1 MSVRRGRFDKGS
13 ARAQAIWA
21 ACSLAIGQ
29 SLAPAPT
36 AGQEPDARPRSPSV
50 EAKPTPSAVAP
61 AIASGASSSTPAD
74 TAPWAT
80 APWAGSIL
88 LCGGSTLPKPILDTF
103 FRLGHGATGKLVI
116 IPTASPRSDLGDFS
130 FWTDYW
136 KEYPWQTIDVVHASN
151 REQVL
156 SDPSLSDLWVERLRK
171 ADAVWIAGGDQSRLS
186 ERYLGT
192 PIDSELIRLLER
204 GGVLGGTSAGAA
216 ICSQRMISGGTVQ
229 PEFKTGFGFLPGVI
243 IDQHFMA
250 KNRQQRLHRAVADHQ
265 GLIGLGLDEST
276 ALWIHGAN
284 ARVIGNGKVH
294 WYSGKRSALVD
305 PANTTSLAPRKSV
318 AADAEWSNG
327 SEIPLSE
334 LKLFQR

>member
-1 MSVRRGRFDKGS
+1 MPVRRGRFDKGS
-13 ARAQAIWA
+13 ARAPAIWA
-21 ACSLAIGQ
+21 ACTLAIGQ
-29 SLAPAPT
+29 SWVPALT
-36 AGQEPDARPRSPSV
+36 AGQEPDASPRAPSV
-50 EAKPTPSAVAP
+50 EAKPTPS
-61 AIASGASSSTPAD
+61 D
-74 TAPWAT
+74 TAPNTGQYT

-103 FRLGHGATGKLVI
+103 FRLGQGSSGKLVI

-136 KEYPWQTIDVVHASN
+136 KEYPWQKIDVLHASN

-156 SDPSLSDLWVERLRK
+156 SDLSWSDRWVECLRK

-192 PIDSELIRLLER
+192 PIDSELVRLLER

-216 ICSQRMISGGTVQ
+216 ICSQQMISGGTVR

-250 KNRQQRLHRAVADHQ
+250 KNRQERLHRAVADHQ

-284 ARVIGNGKVH
+284 ARVIGSGKVH
-294 WYSGKRSALVD
+294 WYSGKRSGAVD
-305 PANTTSLAPRKSV
+305 PANKTSLRPQKSV

-334 LKLFQR
+334 LKLFKR